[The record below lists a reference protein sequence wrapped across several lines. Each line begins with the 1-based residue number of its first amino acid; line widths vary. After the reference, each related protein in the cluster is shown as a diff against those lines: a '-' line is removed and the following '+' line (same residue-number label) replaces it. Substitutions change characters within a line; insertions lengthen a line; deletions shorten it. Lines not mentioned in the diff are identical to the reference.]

1 MLNVRLKACVF
12 GDSTI
17 PDGIYDVYAIEFAEE
32 TVYIKY
38 RDEIIDLDDK
48 FTLLSFSG
56 LYDSFDT
63 EIFEGDCLEL
73 TDSAGDSIRA
83 YVRFGYGSFFLN
95 KDGYDL
101 NDIDIRKT
109 IMNSSRV
116 KVVGNI
122 YLNPELRK

>member
-1 MLNVRLKACVF
+1 MLNVRLRVCIF
-12 GDSTI
+12 GDNTV
-17 PDGIYDVYAIEFAEE
+17 PNGIYEVYAIDFAEE

-38 RDEIIDLDDK
+38 MDEIIDLDDK

-101 NDIDIRKT
+101 NDVDIRRT
-109 IMNSSRV
+109 IMNSSKV

-122 YLNPELRK
+122 YLNSELRK